1 MKPSFA
7 SSADLGKLDGRG
19 SAGSSGSI
27 LYTYWGRGDG
37 AGILRLVN
45 VHLGRA
51 LILVTEVRF
60 KNDHCGNYPVTQR
73 STSRWMQL
81 W

>member
-7 SSADLGKLDGRG
+7 SSADLGKLNGRG
-19 SAGSSGSI
+19 SAGLSGSI

-37 AGILRLVN
+37 AGILRPVKD
-45 VHLGRA
+45 VHLGKA

-60 KNDHCGNYPVTQR
+60 KHDRCGNYLVVQR
-73 STSRWMQL
+73 STSH
-81 W
+81 